1 MSEIRDVEKFHK
13 KFGIMTADLPRH
25 ITHRKLKERLE
36 FLFEELFEFASGCGF
51 VVSANGY
58 PIGVKQTEHI
68 TPIEFM
74 DVDEQ
79 DMPEM
84 ADALIDLVYVAK
96 GTAVMMGLPW
106 KELWD
111 DVQRANME
119 KVRGVGKRGHAVD
132 CIKPE
137 GWVPPQTAA
146 VLKDNGYVVE
156 YDNDPDNH
164 ADDIEVLEAQIRAI
178 EPPTPPKL
186 TVVKEAGDDTNS

>member
-1 MSEIRDVEKFHK
+1 MSEFKDVEKFHN
-13 KFGIMTADLPRH
+13 KFGIMSAELPRH

-51 VVSANGY
+51 VVSVNGN
-58 PIGVKQTEHI
+58 PIGMKGSEHI

-74 DVDEQ
+74 EMDQQ

-111 DVQRANME
+111 DVQRANMA

-132 CIKPE
+132 CVKPE
-137 GWVPPQTAA
+137 GWEPPQT
-146 VLKDNGYVVE
+146 LKILEGWGYVE
-156 YDNDPDNH
+156 EHDNDPDNH
-164 ADDIEVLEAQIRAI
+164 ADDLEVLEARIRDL
-178 EPPTPPKL
+178 EGPSKPTL
-186 TVVKEAGDDTNS
+186 TIVEKKNEDKKS